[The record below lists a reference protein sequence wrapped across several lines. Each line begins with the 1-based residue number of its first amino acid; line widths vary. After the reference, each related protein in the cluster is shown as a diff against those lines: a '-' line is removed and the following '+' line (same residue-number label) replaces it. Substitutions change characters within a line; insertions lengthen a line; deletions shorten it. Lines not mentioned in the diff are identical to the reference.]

1 MATFINLGA
10 LMTKKDRDENGKLQY
25 YIKLDKEVKITVNG
39 KETTSEFIQ
48 VKNPQNKYDAML
60 AKGKITEEEADIAK
74 ARFVG
79 EGDLAYIRQ
88 ELTIIID

>member
-10 LMTKKDRDENGKLQY
+10 IMTRKDRDDEGKLQY
-25 YIKLDKEVKITVNG
+25 YIKLDKEVKLTVNG
-39 KETTSEFIQ
+39 KAATSEYIQ
-48 VKNPQNKYDAML
+48 VKSPQAKYDAML
-60 AKGKITEEEADIAK
+60 KKEKITEEEADIAK

-79 EGDLAYIRQ
+79 EGDLSYIKQ